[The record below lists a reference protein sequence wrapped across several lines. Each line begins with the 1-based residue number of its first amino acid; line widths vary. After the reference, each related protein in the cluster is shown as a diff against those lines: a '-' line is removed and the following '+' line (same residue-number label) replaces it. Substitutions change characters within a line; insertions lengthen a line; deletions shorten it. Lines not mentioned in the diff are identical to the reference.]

1 MGTYSTIEVSLHV
14 TEKRTDC
21 SVNGVG
27 TIEFIWEA
35 MKLGHYLTHKLNTRR
50 IKVLPLKGKAIMLS
64 EDMIEEN
71 LHNLR

>member
-1 MGTYSTIEVSLHV
+1 MIEVSLQV
-14 TEKRTDC
+14 TEKRLDC

-27 TIEFIWEA
+27 TIKFIWEA
-35 MKLGHYLTHKLNTRR
+35 VKLGHYLTHKLNSRR
-50 IKVLPLKGKAIMLS
+50 IKALPVKGKAIILS